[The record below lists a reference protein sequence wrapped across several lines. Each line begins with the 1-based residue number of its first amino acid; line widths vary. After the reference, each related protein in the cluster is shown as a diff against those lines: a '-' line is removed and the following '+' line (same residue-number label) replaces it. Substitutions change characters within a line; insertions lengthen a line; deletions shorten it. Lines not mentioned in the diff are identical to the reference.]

1 MINLK
6 LKSMNKIREIIAKVL
21 ASKIGKFI
29 FEFINVVAL
38 VFLTIYMFAHVKI
51 LFGIVV
57 LFCTFS
63 NILILINKYK
73 KKRE

>member
-1 MINLK
+1 
-6 LKSMNKIREIIAKVL
+6 MNKIREIIAKVL

-38 VFLTIYMFAHVKI
+38 VFAHVKI

-63 NILILINKYK
+63 NILILIDKYK